1 MNMFKKLTALFL
13 AVATVFSFASC
24 GMSKS
29 KLKPWF
35 NDEFSVAY
43 DTCFKDNKEAPF
55 PDISLMLTS
64 SSYLNSVFDYIID
77 GTQPEAAEITEED
90 GAYIYKAKSFTQKVE
105 LDKSSSSVRVTS
117 FIDFMGEVRTNFIVT
132 MREHKGTYYIQYL
145 APEFSTYYEVSFT
158 DETSSVKYENRK
170 DIPYTIFGEKIPDT
184 FAKEN

>member
-1 MNMFKKLTALFL
+1 MKKLKRLTSLIL
-13 AVATVFSFASC
+13 AVALVFTLASC

-43 DTCFKDNKEAPF
+43 DTCFKDDKSAPF

-64 SSYLNSVFDYIID
+64 SSYLNSVFDYITD

-90 GAYIYKAKSFTQKVE
+90 GVYIYKAQSFTQKVE
-105 LDKSSSSVRVTS
+105 IDKSSSAIRITS
-117 FIDFMGEVRTNFIVT
+117 LMEFNGEAKTNFIVT

-145 APEFSTYYEVSFT
+145 WPDFSTYYEVSFT
-158 DETSSVKYENRK
+158 AETSSVKYENRK
-170 DIPYTIFGEKIPDT
+170 DIPFSIFGEKIPDT

>member
-1 MNMFKKLTALFL
+1 MKILKKLTAFL
-13 AVATVFSFASC
+13 LAAALVFTLASC

-43 DTCFKDNKEAPF
+43 DTCFKDDKAAPF

-64 SSYLNSVFDYIID
+64 SSYLNSVFDYITD

-90 GAYIYKAKSFTQKVE
+90 GAYVYKAQSFTQKVE
-105 LDKSSSSVRVTS
+105 IDESSSSVKVTS
-117 FIDFMGEVRTNFIVT
+117 LMEFNGETKTNFIVT
-132 MREHKGTYYIQYL
+132 MRENKGTYYIQYL
-145 APEFSTYYEVSFT
+145 SPEFSTYYEVSFT
-158 DETSSVKYENRK
+158 AETSSVKYESRN

>member
-1 MNMFKKLTALFL
+1 MKILKKLTALLL
-13 AVATVFSFASC
+13 AAALVFALASC
-24 GMSKS
+24 GMSNS

-43 DTCFKDNKEAPF
+43 DTCFKDDKAAPF

-64 SSYLNSVFDYIID
+64 SSYLNSVFDYITD

-90 GAYIYKAKSFTQKVE
+90 GAYVYKAQSFTQKVE
-105 LDKSSSSVRVTS
+105 IDKSSSSVRVTS
-117 FIDFMGEVRTNFIVT
+117 FMEFNGEARTNFIVT

-145 APEFSTYYEVSFT
+145 SPDFSTYHEVSFT
-158 DETSSVKYENRK
+158 AESGNIKSESRN
-170 DIPYTIFGEKIPDT
+170 DIPYSIFGEKIPDT

>member
-1 MNMFKKLTALFL
+1 MKIFKKLTALLL
-13 AVATVFSFASC
+13 AVATVFTLASC
-24 GMSKS
+24 GMTKS

-43 DTCFKDNKEAPF
+43 NTCFKDNKEAPF

-64 SSYLNSVFDYIID
+64 SSYLNSVFDYITD

-90 GAYIYKAKSFTQKVE
+90 GVYIYKAQSFTQKVE
-105 LDKSSSSVRVTS
+105 LDKSTSSVRVTS
-117 FIDFMGEVRTNFIVT
+117 LMEFNGEAKTNFIVT
-132 MREHKGTYYIQYL
+132 MREHKNTYYIQYL
-145 APEFSTYYEVSFT
+145 SPEFSTYYEVSFT
-158 DETSSVKYENRK
+158 AETSSIKYESRK

>member
-1 MNMFKKLTALFL
+1 MKIFKKSTAFFL
-13 AVATVFSFASC
+13 AAALIFTLASC
-24 GMSKS
+24 GMTKS

-43 DTCFKDNKEAPF
+43 DTAFKDDKDAPF

-64 SSYLNSVFDYIID
+64 SSYLNSVFDYITD

-90 GAYIYKAKSFTQKVE
+90 GAYIYKAQSFTQKVE
-105 LDKSSSSVRVTS
+105 IDKGSSSVRVTS

-145 APEFSTYYEVSFT
+145 SPEFSTYYEVSFT
-158 DETSSVKYENRK
+158 SETSSVKYENRK